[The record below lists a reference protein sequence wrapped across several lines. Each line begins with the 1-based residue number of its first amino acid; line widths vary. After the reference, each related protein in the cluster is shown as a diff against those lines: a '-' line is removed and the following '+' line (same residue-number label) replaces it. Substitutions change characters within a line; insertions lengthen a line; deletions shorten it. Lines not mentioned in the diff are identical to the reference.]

1 MADELKNKKLNKTK
15 YMYMNTTITIPDTER
30 MAEIESERE
39 ATMGTTEFQNW
50 MVELNVSRSYT
61 DREGILRGNDM
72 MREWGDWSG
81 LSRK

>member
-1 MADELKNKKLNKTK
+1 
-15 YMYMNTTITIPDTER
+15 MYMNTTTIIPDIER

-39 ATMGTTEFQNW
+39 ATMGTMEFQNW
-50 MVELNVSRSYT
+50 MAELNVSRSYT
-61 DREGILRGNDM
+61 DREGILRANDM